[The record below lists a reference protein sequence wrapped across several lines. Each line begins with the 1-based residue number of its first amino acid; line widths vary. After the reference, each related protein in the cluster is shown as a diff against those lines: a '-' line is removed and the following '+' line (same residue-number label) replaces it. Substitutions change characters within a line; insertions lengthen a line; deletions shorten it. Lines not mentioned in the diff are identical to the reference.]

1 MQIHP
6 LVTVKKASAVLG
18 IDRNTLRERLGSGEM
33 KGEKRRVGEKEKWF
47 IYHEE
52 IENWLEKQRLPELT
66 EQSDRLSTEGLSE
79 IFDEVEENVVDET
92 VYITESM
99 HREDLLLTQIV
110 DQFANR
116 LAQEQSKQIKL
127 EMALQA
133 QTKLEKQVKELSN
146 KLAVAELLRKGQSI
160 EIASLTAKLESTQIA
175 LEKAERPLWRRLFA

>member
-66 EQSDRLSTEGLSE
+66 EQTDRLSTEGLSE
-79 IFDEVEENVVDET
+79 IFDETEEKEASDT

-133 QTKLEKQVKELSN
+133 QSKLEKQVVELSN
-146 KLAVAELLRKGQSI
+146 KLAVAELLRKGQSV
-160 EIASLTAKLESTQIA
+160 EIASLTAKLESTQVA
-175 LEKAERPLWRRLFA
+175 LEKAERPFWRRLFA